1 MCVDKSSV
9 LVNMWR
15 SSPSSGEKDKV
26 NLERKGPAPARGSL
40 TEPTPP
46 SLPSKKCGPS
56 VTPTLLPGIDIIDG
70 LHNSSSTV
78 HSPECPATDGKQ
90 AH

>member
-1 MCVDKSSV
+1 MRVDNSSDV
-9 LVNMWR
+9 VNLLR

-26 NLERKGPAPARGSL
+26 NVERKGPAPARGSL

-56 VTPTLLPGIDIIDG
+56 VTPTLLPGIDISDG
-70 LHNSSSTV
+70 SHNSSSTM
-78 HSPECPATDGKQ
+78 HSPECSVTDGKH